1 MTHGSLFSGIG
12 GFDLAARWAGWDN
25 LFNCEIDLFCRT
37 VLKYHFPDAEQYG
50 DIKTTDFTVWRDRI
64 DVLSGGFPCQPFS
77 QAGKRKGTEDD
88 RYLWPEM
95 LGVIRSVRP
104 RWVVGENVLGIVNW
118 SKGLVFEQ
126 VCSDL
131 EAEGYE
137 VQPFVIPACGV
148 NAPHRRY
155 RTWFVARFME
165 NSGSLG
171 CCGQEF
177 LRQQP
182 GRTATV
188 GTSAIRIPCEWEA
201 KEGNVAHRSDARLE
215 DVRRKRQNTVL
226 SGGIASD
233 AMRSR
238 VVQQRERRSVCI
250 ENGEY
255 PDEKCRRN
263 KQSNGTG
270 RRSEEYVADTRGAL
284 PIKTWQD
291 FPTQS
296 PVCSRNDGLSYGL
309 DGITFPK
316 WRKESIKAYGNAI
329 VPQVA
334 YRIFETIN
342 EYENR

>member
-77 QAGKRKGTEDD
+77 QAGKRKGTKDD

-104 RWVVGENVLGIVNW
+104 RWVVGENVIGIVNW

-155 RTWFVARFME
+155 RTWFVA
-165 NSGSLG
+165 
-171 CCGQEF
+171 
-177 LRQQP
+177 
-182 GRTATV
+182 
-188 GTSAIRIPCEWEA
+188 
-201 KEGNVAHRSDARLE
+201 HRSDARLE
-215 DVRRKRQNTVL
+215 DVRQKRQNTVL
-226 SGGIASD
+226 SGGITSD
-233 AMRSR
+233 TQCFRGYQLHQDIQS
-238 VVQQRERRSVCI
+238 
-250 ENGEY
+250 G
-255 PDEKCRRN
+255 
-263 KQSNGTG
+263 QSNGKEFDNVSG
-270 RRSEEYVADTRGAL
+270 KRNVADTNCKRLQRCKNKRSVGEIRTEQQKQFAGSFC
-284 PIKTWQD
+284 PHWQD

-342 EYENR
+342 EYENYHTSKFSK

>member
-104 RWVVGENVLGIVNW
+104 RWVVGENVIGIVNW

-155 RTWFVARFME
+155 RTWFVA
-165 NSGSLG
+165 
-171 CCGQEF
+171 
-177 LRQQP
+177 
-182 GRTATV
+182 
-188 GTSAIRIPCEWEA
+188 
-201 KEGNVAHRSDARLE
+201 HRSDARLE
-215 DVRRKRQNTVL
+215 DVRQKRQNTVL
-226 SGGIASD
+226 SGGITSD
-233 AMRSR
+233 TQCFRGYQLHQDIQS
-238 VVQQRERRSVCI
+238 
-250 ENGEY
+250 G
-255 PDEKCRRN
+255 
-263 KQSNGTG
+263 QSNGKEFDNVSG
-270 RRSEEYVADTRGAL
+270 KRNVADTNCKRLQRCKNKRSVGEIRTEQQKQFAGSFC
-284 PIKTWQD
+284 PHWQD

-296 PVCSRNDGLSYGL
+296 PVCNRNDGLSYGL

-334 YRIFETIN
+334 
-342 EYENR
+342 

>member
-50 DIKTTDFTVWRDRI
+50 DIKTTDFAVWRDRI

-188 GTSAIRIPCEWEA
+188 GTSAIRIPREWEA
-201 KEGNVAHRSDARLE
+201 MEGNVAHRSDARLE
-215 DVRRKRQNTVL
+215 DVQRKWQNTVL
-226 SGGIASD
+226 SSGITSD
-233 AMRSR
+233 TTHKRSQAAR
-238 VVQQRERRSVCI
+238 LAPR
-250 ENGEY
+250 Y
-255 PDEKCRRN
+255 DEKKRMHSKR
-263 KQSNGTG
+263 QIEQYS
-270 RRSEEYVADTRGAL
+270 YDTRGAL

-296 PVCSRNDGLSYGL
+296 PVCSRNDGFSAKL

-342 EYENR
+342 EYENYHAEQIFKIV